1 MEEKK
6 YTESDLRDAFY
17 NEGKLG
23 FESLTKHVIVEFAPI
38 SDRMWYKG
46 EEGVIINNQIRLGG
60 NWFNF
65 DERYIVKD
73 I

>member
-1 MEEKK
+1 
-6 YTESDLRDAFY
+6 
-17 NEGKLG
+17 
-23 FESLTKHVIVEFAPI
+23 
-38 SDRMWYKG
+38 MWYKG